1 MGIRN
6 CIKIHISVNSGET
19 EEVLIFA
26 PTAGG
31 PFEYLCCQLIL
42 PIFKIICQFK
52 FRWGERILTVANKG
66 SVQPQCKSA
75 LCSLE
80 RNKQPLSL
88 HMFRHC
94 KIFHIACNRIKSL
107 RNLTGINF
115 LMSFPWIL
123 DISILRCIISFH
135 LDMCRYMN
143 VIPVIT
149 AVVLFLKSLN
159 CTFVITRIMK
169 LP

>member
-26 PTAGG
+26 PATGS

-42 PIFKIICQFK
+42 SIFKIICQFK
-52 FRWGERILTVANKG
+52 LRWSERILTVANKDT
-66 SVQPQCKSA
+66 VQPQRKPA

-80 RNKQPLSL
+80 RNKQSLSL

-107 RNLTGINF
+107 RNLTRINF

-149 AVVLFLKSLN
+149 AVILFFKSLN

>member
-42 PIFKIICQFK
+42 SIFKIICQFK

-66 SVQPQCKSA
+66 SVQPQCKPA

-80 RNKQPLSL
+80 RNKQSLAL

-107 RNLTGINF
+107 RNLTRINF

-123 DISILRCIISFH
+123 DISILGCIISFH

-149 AVVLFLKSLN
+149 AVVLFLKFLN

>member
-6 CIKIHISVNSGET
+6 CIKIHISVNSGKT

-26 PTAGG
+26 PAAGG
-31 PFEYLCCQLIL
+31 PFEYLCCQLVL
-42 PIFKIICQFK
+42 SIFKIICQFK
-52 FRWGERILTVANKG
+52 LRWGERILTVANKG
-66 SVQPQCKSA
+66 SVQPQCKPA

-80 RNKQPLSL
+80 RNKQSLSL
-88 HMFRHC
+88 HIFRHC

-107 RNLTGINF
+107 RNLTRINF
-115 LMSFPWIL
+115 LMPFPWIL
-123 DISILRCIISFH
+123 DISILGCIISFH

-143 VIPVIT
+143 VLPVIT
-149 AVVLFLKSLN
+149 AVILFLKSLN

>member
-26 PTAGG
+26 PATGS

-42 PIFKIICQFK
+42 SIFKIICQFK
-52 FRWGERILTVANKG
+52 LRWSERILTVANKDT
-66 SVQPQCKSA
+66 VQPQRKPA

-80 RNKQPLSL
+80 RNKQSLSL

-107 RNLTGINF
+107 RNLTRINF

-149 AVVLFLKSLN
+149 AVIFFLKSLN

>member
-26 PTAGG
+26 PAAGG

-42 PIFKIICQFK
+42 SIFKIICQFK
-52 FRWGERILTVANKG
+52 LRWSERILTVANKDT
-66 SVQPQCKSA
+66 VQPQRKPA

-80 RNKQPLSL
+80 RNKQSLSL

-107 RNLTGINF
+107 RNLTRINF

-123 DISILRCIISFH
+123 DISILGCIISFH

-159 CTFVITRIMK
+159 CTFVIARIMK

>member
-1 MGIRN
+1 MSIRN

-26 PTAGG
+26 PATGS

-42 PIFKIICQFK
+42 SIFKIICQFK
-52 FRWGERILTVANKG
+52 LRWSERILTVANKDT
-66 SVQPQCKSA
+66 VQPQRKPA

-80 RNKQPLSL
+80 RNKQSLSL

-107 RNLTGINF
+107 RNLTRINF

-149 AVVLFLKSLN
+149 TVILFLKSLN

>member
-31 PFEYLCCQLIL
+31 PFEHLCCQLIL
-42 PIFKIICQFK
+42 SIFKIICQFK

-107 RNLTGINF
+107 RNLTRINF

-149 AVVLFLKSLN
+149 AVIFFLKSLN

>member
-42 PIFKIICQFK
+42 SIFKIICQFK
-52 FRWGERILTVANKG
+52 LRWSERILTVANKDT
-66 SVQPQCKSA
+66 VQPQRKPA

-80 RNKQPLSL
+80 RNKQSLSL

-107 RNLTGINF
+107 RNLTRINF

-123 DISILRCIISFH
+123 DISILGCIISFH

-159 CTFVITRIMK
+159 CTFVIARIMK